1 MNERKTKVFK
11 FLLVLFP
18 FTILLFVEIVLRIF
32 GLFQEEPLFLEKL
45 QYGEKVYQLNPY
57 VAKRYFDP
65 AKITI
70 PTLYPEIFTKSK
82 SDNTYRIFCLGGSTM
97 AGFPFDYQVP
107 FPLQLKYLLRAA
119 YPNYHFE
126 VINFGLSAINSFSIV
141 DLLPEILDKQPDLIL
156 IYMGHN
162 EFYGAYGSASTFSLG
177 QNGDWIRFYLQF
189 KKSRIVQLIK
199 RTLLWLAKEN
209 KKNPKEINLM
219 EQVIA
224 DKSVIY
230 HSQKYTNTLKNFE
243 ENLQIILKGCKTKNV
258 PVILSNLVSNVKD
271 LEPFSSPF
279 SDKLFPDQILE
290 LEENLAW
297 GDSLYRQRLY
307 RESLS
312 CYKTAYSM
320 DTTAAIN
327 WYKMGRVLSAL
338 EDSTESW
345 RFLNGAK
352 DRDAV
357 RFRASEDLNRIISRE
372 IKAYNVNQVNMV
384 QIFRNHS
391 AQGLVGSNLICDHL
405 HPNPE
410 GYYLMAKGFFEVI
423 NERNLLEGGNSAFVP
438 QSKPYH
444 VTDLDW
450 NIGLIKIFKMINRWP
465 FPEKKIDYEDFSP
478 YGDQKAA
485 AVAFDYLFH
494 HQNWGR
500 AHYEMADFY
509 LTNDRFEKARE
520 EYLAVQM
527 YFDTDAD
534 PLIQIARIYK
544 SQEKWDLCETYYK
557 KALALKTGSGMILY
571 QIGIAQW
578 KQKKLSDAIQNMQK
592 ATFAPDLN
600 LDQKLN
606 AKYYL
611 AGFLAEDGKFEN
623 AMILLKE
630 MIRLY
635 PKFRPA
641 YQLLYQLEQEKKN

>member
-107 FPLQLKYLLRAA
+107 FPQQLKYLLSTA

-126 VINFGLSAINSFSIV
+126 VINIGLSAINSFSVV

-177 QNGDWIRFYLQF
+177 QNGGWIRFYLTFQ
-189 KKSRIVQLIK
+189 KSRIVQLIK
-199 RTLLWLAKEN
+199 KMLFRLKKEN
-209 KKNPKEINLM
+209 ANNQKEINLM

-230 HSQKYTNTLKNFE
+230 HSQKYIKTLKNFKD
-243 ENLQIILKGCKTKNV
+243 NLQIILKQCETRNV
-258 PVILSNLVSNVKD
+258 PVIISNLVSNVKD
-271 LEPFSSPF
+271 LEPFSSHF
-279 SDKLFPDQILE
+279 SDKLSPNQIIE
-290 LEENLAW
+290 LKNSLAR
-297 GDSLYRQRLY
+297 GDSLYKQKLY
-307 RESLS
+307 RESLTW
-312 CYKTAYSM
+312 YKRAYSI

-327 WYKMGRVLSAL
+327 WYKMGMVLSAL
-338 EDSTESW
+338 DGGVESW
-345 RFLNGAK
+345 RFFTGAK
-352 DRDAV
+352 DRDAI
-357 RFRASEDLNRIISRE
+357 RFRASEDLNSIIAEATKEFLIS
-372 IKAYNVNQVNMV
+372 QVDMV
-384 QIFRNHS
+384 EKFRNQS
-391 AQGLVGSNLICDHL
+391 EKGLVGSNLICDHL

-410 GYYLMAKGFFEVI
+410 GYYLMAGAFFEKI
-423 NERNLLEGGNSAFVP
+423 NERHLLEKRNASFVP
-438 QSKPYH
+438 ELYPYH

-450 NIGLIKIFKMINRWP
+450 NIGLMKIFKMVNRWP
-465 FPEKKIDYEDFSP
+465 FPEKKIDYEDYPP
-478 YGDQKAA
+478 YGDPKAA
-485 AVAFDYLFH
+485 TVAFDYLFG
-494 HQNWGR
+494 HQNWGK

-509 LTNDRFEKARE
+509 LTNYRFEKARE
-520 EYLAVQM
+520 EYWAVEM
-527 YFDTDAD
+527 YFDTDPD
-534 PLIQIARIYK
+534 PLVQIARTYK
-544 SQEKWDLCETYYK
+544 SQEKWDLCEMYYK
-557 KALALKTGSGMILY
+557 KALSLKTGSGMILY

-600 LDQKLN
+600 LDQRLN

-611 AGFLAEDGKFEN
+611 AGFLAEDGQFDN
-623 AMILLKE
+623 ATTLLKE

-641 YQLLYQLEQEKKN
+641 YQLLHQLEQEKQN